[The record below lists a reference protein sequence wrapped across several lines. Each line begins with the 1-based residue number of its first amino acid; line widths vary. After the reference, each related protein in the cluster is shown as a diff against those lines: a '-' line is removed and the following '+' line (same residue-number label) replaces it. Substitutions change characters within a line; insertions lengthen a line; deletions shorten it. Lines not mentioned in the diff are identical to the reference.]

1 MNILS
6 GKFSS
11 CTWSS
16 ARKTDRYWSVE
27 TIIAQL
33 MVEMTEMQDMWLPQ
47 LTICRD
53 VSNAKVSHDLGINFN
68 EYVTTLTYLV
78 V

>member
-1 MNILS
+1 MNIPS

-11 CTWSS
+11 CTWENVQ
-16 ARKTDRYWSVE
+16 KTDRYWFGE

-33 MVEMTEMQDMWLPQ
+33 MVEMTEMQDMWLYQ

-53 VSNAKVSHDLGINFN
+53 VSNAKVSHDLGIDFN
-68 EYVTTLTYLV
+68 
-78 V
+78 

>member
-1 MNILS
+1 MNIPS

-11 CTWSS
+11 CTRVSV
-16 ARKTDRYWSVE
+16 RKTDRYWSVE

-33 MVEMTEMQDMWLPQ
+33 MAEMTEIQDMWLHQ

-68 EYVTTLTYLV
+68 EYVTTLICMV

>member
-11 CTWSS
+11 CT
-16 ARKTDRYWSVE
+16 RGNVQKTDRYWSVE

-33 MVEMTEMQDMWLPQ
+33 MVEMTDMQDMWLHQ

-53 VSNAKVSHDLGINFN
+53 VSNARVSHDLGIDFN
-68 EYVTTLTYLV
+68 
-78 V
+78 